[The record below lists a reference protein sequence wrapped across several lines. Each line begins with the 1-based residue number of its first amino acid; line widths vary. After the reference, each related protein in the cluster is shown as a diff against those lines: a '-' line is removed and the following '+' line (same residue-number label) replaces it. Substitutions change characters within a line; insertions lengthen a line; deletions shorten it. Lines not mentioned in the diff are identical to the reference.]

1 MNGLMTQCPSSFPPR
16 FRLKNARSNFRRGEI
31 EDCKIT
37 SMPETKFNPSQQVE
51 RIREILVGREMGRI
65 ERRLVELETSTTETT
80 PFRREPQVEK
90 RMASTQQNLLRETQ
104 NLKIRIQKESAARQQ
119 QMAQMAEKFSRSQA
133 GTPMNLSE
141 QGSIERHISD
151 RMERVAAEM
160 TSLIDA
166 RTREILHHL
175 QNEILQW
182 KNQMDRDLQSI
193 RDVKADKREIK
204 NRFARLASAAMED
217 DSNFETPE
225 GYLL

>member
-1 MNGLMTQCPSSFPPR
+1 
-16 FRLKNARSNFRRGEI
+16 
-31 EDCKIT
+31 
-37 SMPETKFNPSQQVE
+37 
-51 RIREILVGREMGRI
+51 MG
-65 ERRLVELETSTTETT
+65 
-80 PFRREPQVEK
+80 F
-90 RMASTQQNLLRETQ
+90 A
-104 NLKIRIQKESAARQQ
+104 
-119 QMAQMAEKFSRSQA
+119 
-133 GTPMNLSE
+133 E
-141 QGSIERHISD
+141 QGSIERHVSD

-193 RDVKADKREIK
+193 RDVKADRKEIK

-217 DSNFETPE
+217 SSDFEAPE